1 LGIDCIITPIDDEVH
16 EVEHLLRGPSELGHP
31 ALDPNELNLRA
42 ANEFVTRVKSSSRGG
57 GGGGIVIHN
66 LSYGL
71 RALIGAAAGSV
82 EVNGGRSDESR

>member
-42 ANEFVTRVKSSSRGG
+42 ASEFVTRVVESSSR